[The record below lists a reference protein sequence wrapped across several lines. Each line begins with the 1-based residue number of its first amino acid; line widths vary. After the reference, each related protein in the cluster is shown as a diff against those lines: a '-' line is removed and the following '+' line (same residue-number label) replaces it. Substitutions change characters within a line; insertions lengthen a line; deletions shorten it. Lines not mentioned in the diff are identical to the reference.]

1 VLDKGNWLQ
10 GWIRFAGVVLV
21 VAVLYW
27 AQAVLVPVCLAI
39 LLTFVLTPPVV
50 WLQRRIGRIAAVLTV
65 VIFVFSFLALA
76 GYGVYR
82 QMVSLGNALPTYRTN
97 IQAKVQDIKGMRSGG
112 SVEELE
118 RTIEQLKG
126 DLGTPNP
133 PAGTVAQPV
142 VVATEPVAGV
152 SGISWLGPVLEP
164 LSTAGFVITLVLF
177 MLLEREQLRDRLLGL
192 FGHGHLAVTTKAMT
206 EASTRVSQQLL
217 LQTLVNLIYGLL
229 SVTGLYLLGV
239 PFPLFWGA
247 IGGALRFIPYVGP
260 IAAAAGPILLS
271 LAALPGWTRPLEVTG
286 FYIALE
292 VFTNLVLEMVLYAG
306 AAGVSQVA
314 LLIAVAF
321 WTWLWGPLGLLMAT
335 PMTVVLV
342 VIGKHVP
349 SLEPLGTLL
358 SDAPPLSA
366 ETSYYQRL
374 LARDQAE
381 AADLVDR
388 FVTSQPANTVYDGLL
403 MPALNY
409 AERDRLEGRLSSD
422 EELAVIETTR
432 ELLEG
437 LTPETSAPGPAIAAP
452 LRVLGYAANGA
463 ADELALRMLAQLL
476 RGLPIH
482 IEITRTR
489 MLISELA
496 AHLKSGEYDVLC
508 VADLPPSAPSKTR
521 YLVKKLHAAL
531 PDLRIAV
538 GRWAPGEFADDGAH
552 TLTEVGASHVS
563 STVVAMRTYLA
574 ELVHVGTAAPE
585 PADSDAA

>member
-1 VLDKGNWLQ
+1 MAEPGNSLQ

-65 VIFVFSFLALA
+65 VIVVFSFLALA

-82 QMVSLGNALPTYRTN
+82 QMVSLGNALPTYRAN
-97 IQAKVQDIKGMRSGG
+97 IQAKVRDVQGMRSGG
-112 SVEELE
+112 SVQEIE

-126 DLGTPNP
+126 DLGAPNP

-142 VVATEPVAGV
+142 VVTGEPVAGV
-152 SGISWLGPVLEP
+152 SAVSWLGPVLEP

-177 MLLEREQLRDRLLGL
+177 MLLEREGLRDRLLGL

-206 EASTRVSQQLL
+206 EASTRVSRQLL
-217 LQTLVNLIYGLL
+217 LQTLVNLIYGVL
-229 SVTGLYLLGV
+229 SATGLHLLGV

-247 IGGALRFIPYVGP
+247 VGGAVRFIPYVGP
-260 IAAAAGPILLS
+260 IVAAGGPILLS
-271 LAALPGWTRPLEVTG
+271 LAALPGWTRPLEVSG

-292 VFTNLVLEMVLYAG
+292 IFTNLVLETVLYAG
-306 AAGVSQVA
+306 AAGVSQVP
-314 LLIAVAF
+314 LLVAVAF

-335 PMTVVLV
+335 PMTIVLV

-349 SLEPLGTLL
+349 SFELLGTLL
-358 SDAPPLSA
+358 SDAPSLSA
-366 ETSYYQRL
+366 DTSYYQRV

-388 FVTSQPANTVYDGLL
+388 FVTSQAVNTVYDGLL
-403 MPALNY
+403 LPALNY
-409 AERDRLEGRLSSD
+409 AERDRLEGRLSPD
-422 EELAVIETTR
+422 EESAVIETTR

-437 LTPETSAPGPAIAAP
+437 LTVEKLPPSSAVGTR

-463 ADELALRMLAQLL
+463 SDELALRMLGQLL
-476 RGLPIH
+476 RDLPID
-482 IEITRTR
+482 IEIMGTR
-489 MLISELA
+489 MLTSELV
-496 AHLKSGEYDVLC
+496 AHLDAGQYGALC
-508 VADLPPSAPSKTR
+508 VADLPPSTPSKTR
-521 YLVKKLHAAL
+521 YLVKKLRTAL
-531 PDLRIAV
+531 PDVRIAV
-538 GRWAPGEFADDGAH
+538 GRWAPDELADDSGHA
-552 TLTEVGASHVS
+552 LMDAGASYVC
-563 STVVAMRTYLA
+563 STLLTMRTYLG
-574 ELVHVGTAAPE
+574 ELAHVGTAVPE
-585 PADSDAA
+585 PVDSSAA